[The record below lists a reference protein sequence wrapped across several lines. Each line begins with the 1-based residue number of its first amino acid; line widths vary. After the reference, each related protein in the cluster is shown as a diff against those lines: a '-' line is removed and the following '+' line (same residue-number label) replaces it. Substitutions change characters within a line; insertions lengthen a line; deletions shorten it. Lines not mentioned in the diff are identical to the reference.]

1 MMSARDEALVDDC
14 RRSITAS
21 GVKGLEPLRGSR
33 VLITGGTGF
42 VGTWLLATLAHL
54 NDAHGFGVEVT
65 AFARFPSRM
74 ATQAPFLVDR
84 PDIRLIEADVRQF
97 VEPPAGL
104 QWIVHAAADPDSR
117 HHATKPIETASVIA
131 EGTAR
136 VLRMA
141 EQANG
146 LRGVLH
152 FSSGLVHAARD
163 IEGKTGGARVG
174 ASAVYAESKAFSEA
188 LCAAYRTQSRLP
200 IVITRPYTFLGPFQS
215 LDAPW
220 AANNF
225 LHAALHGQPLKLLGG
240 GDAARSYLYG
250 SDMAVL
256 ALHQLVGGRSG
267 DTFDLGGTEELSLL
281 GLAQAVVT
289 AAARPLEIRVN
300 TSGKDPGMGTGANR
314 FVPDITPSTR
324 AFGFDPVFTPA
335 QAIARTLAWHSPAQ
349 SGQRRAV

>member
-1 MMSARDEALVDDC
+1 MMSARDEAIVDDC

-33 VLITGGTGF
+33 ILITGGTGF

-65 AFARFPSRM
+65 AFARFPSRLERH
-74 ATQAPFLVDR
+74 APFLVGR
-84 PDIRLIEADVRQF
+84 PDIRLLEADVRQF

-131 EGTAR
+131 EGTTR

-152 FSSGLVHAARD
+152 FSSGLVHAASNA
-163 IEGKTGGARVG
+163 GSRVG
-174 ASAVYAESKAFSEA
+174 ASAVYAESKAFGEA

-240 GDAARSYLYG
+240 GDAVRSYLYG

-267 DTFDLGGTEELSLL
+267 DTFDLGGAEELSLI
-281 GLAQAVVT
+281 GLAQAVVA

-300 TSGKDPGMGTGANR
+300 TGGKDVGANR
-314 FVPDITPSTR
+314 FVPDMEPSR
-324 AFGFDPVFTPA
+324 KAFGFTPVFSPA
-335 QAIARTLAWHSPAQ
+335 QAIARTLAWHAPAQ